1 MASTTN
7 NNLCAQHTGTF
18 GGWTG
23 HTSRTVTQ
31 PQHPDSV
38 GSRSRAGSVA
48 DSVGSRNRTSSGADS
63 VGSWNRVGSG
73 ADFVGSWNRAVSGA
87 DSGTGTAD
95 LGGASFGRPAACTDL
110 MGGSSS
116 LRTSTG
122 IPGCAAASSAAT
134 GGSAA
139 SLAAT
144 GGSTASLAATGGAAA
159 SSPKT

>member
-23 HTSRTVTQ
+23 HTGRTVTQ
-31 PQHPDSV
+31 PQPPDSV
-38 GSRSRAGSVA
+38 GSRSRAGSGA
-48 DSVGSRNRTSSGADS
+48 DSVGSRNRVGSVGSRNRAGSGADS

-95 LGGASFGRPAACTDL
+95 LVGANFGRPAAYTDL

-144 GGSTASLAATGGAAA
+144 GGAAA